1 MEIWHYSCRGSECE
15 SYFNYGPTDISE
27 DLMEKIDILEKLVP
41 GIEITSGY
49 RCPVHNALV
58 SGFPTTSRHM
68 NGTCA
73 DVTAPGLLSN
83 IRKAV
88 LAAGFESFGV
98 YVNGGFIHCDT
109 EDVGGEW
116 QGDAEYE
123 INGNGDI
130 VREGE
135 VI

>member
-1 MEIWHYSCRGSECE
+1 MNKNNYACKGSECE
-15 SYFNYGPTDISE
+15 SKLNYGENGIASE
-27 DLMEKIDILEKLVP
+27 LRKKIDELEIIIPELQ
-41 GIEITSGY
+41 ITSGY

-83 IRKAV
+83 LRKAV
-88 LAAGFESFGV
+88 LTAGIESFGV